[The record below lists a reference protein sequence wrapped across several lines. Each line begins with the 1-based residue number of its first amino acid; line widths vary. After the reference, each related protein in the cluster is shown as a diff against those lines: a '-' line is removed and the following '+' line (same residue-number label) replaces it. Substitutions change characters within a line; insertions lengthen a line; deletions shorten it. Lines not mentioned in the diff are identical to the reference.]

1 MAGSDPGKFSANELE
16 MAGLITSAADA
27 SGRHVPVPGTLN
39 FRDVGGYP
47 VHGGGVVAWR
57 MLFRSDGLHH
67 LDQAAAGLLGSL
79 NLKTL
84 VDLRTSMETEL
95 APSPLDEFGE
105 RGTRALH
112 ISLIGDDINEVPA
125 DLGEIYAYIVDTRGA
140 AIGAA
145 IRSLAA
151 PGALPGLV
159 HCTAGKDRT
168 GIVVALTLAAIG
180 VPDRYVAADY
190 ALTGIYLDPEHT
202 PTIGR
207 VATSTGMGDRL
218 TAALLASPPELI
230 LRVLDRARERGG
242 SVAGYLAD
250 HGVPGPDL
258 DRLRAAL
265 VTTLEIEAERGTDE
279 IGAGD
284 GHVPR

>member
-1 MAGSDPGKFSANELE
+1 MAGSDPGEFSDHEHE
-16 MAGLITSAADA
+16 IAGLIRGVADA

-47 VHGGGVVAWR
+47 VRGGGVVAWR
-57 MLFRSDGLHH
+57 TLFRSDGLHR
-67 LDQAAAGLLGSL
+67 LEPAAAGVLSSLGL
-79 NLKTL
+79 RTV
-84 VDLRTSMETEL
+84 VDLRTTMETEL
-95 APSPLDEFGE
+95 APSPLHDFGQ

-112 ISLIGDDINEVPA
+112 ISLIGEDITAVPD
-125 DLGEIYAYIVDTRGA
+125 DLGAIYAYIIDARGA
-140 AIGAA
+140 AVGAA

-159 HCTAGKDRT
+159 HCAAGKDRT
-168 GIVVALTLAAIG
+168 GIVVALLLAAIG
-180 VPDRYVAADY
+180 VPDHYVAADY
-190 ALTGIYLDPEHT
+190 ALTGLYLDPDHT

-207 VATSTGMGDRL
+207 LRSGTGMGDRL

-230 LRVLDRARERGG
+230 LRVLDLARARGG

-250 HGVPGPDL
+250 HGVAGTDL
-258 DRLRAAL
+258 DQLRAEL
-265 VTTLEIEAERGTDE
+265 VTHTNVVERDADE
-279 IGAGD
+279 TGPGD